1 MTHICVSKLTIIGSD
16 NGLSPGRRQAIIWT
30 NAGVLLIGTL
40 GTNFN
45 EILNKIHIFSFKKI
59 PLKMSS
65 AKWRPFCLGLN
76 ELKEHLPKNQQRPE
90 KLVTLNLPKRIAF
103 YCSCR
108 WTETVSMILKSLK
121 TIGRQ
126 FDNFVVTGGSCHHDN
141 LRCHQWRQSCRIDNL
156 LFSAIRN
163 KSGYWFLRRRIS
175 VKASQITSN
184 PTVWAKGNSVPQP
197 WWRHQ
202 METFSALLAI
212 FAGNSPVPGEF
223 HTQRPVTRS
232 FDVYFDLPE

>member
-1 MTHICVSKLTIIGSD
+1 
-16 NGLSPGRRQAIIWT
+16 
-30 NAGVLLIGTL
+30 
-40 GTNFN
+40 
-45 EILNKIHIFSFKKI
+45 
-59 PLKMSS
+59 MSS

-90 KLVTLNLPKRIAF
+90 KLVTLNLPKRIVF

-156 LFSAIRN
+156 LFSAIRI
-163 KSGYWFLRRRIS
+163 KSGYWFLRRHIS

-184 PTVWAKGNSVPQP
+184 PTVWAKGNSVPQQRNKEP
-197 WWRHQ
+197 HYWRFVSGICRWATWHRIQ
-202 METFSALLAI
+202 ISDASINDEFPSVMAPCEIIENPYAILNSKKSNALLWTHTLL
-212 FAGNSPVPGEF
+212 VP
-223 HTQRPVTRS
+223 PSKIIWVK
-232 FDVYFDLPE
+232 